1 MDMVDGED
9 TTTTGG
15 DEDTTTKE
23 DRDTTG
29 EEGMEEEG
37 REWDRGASVVDTT
50 MVEDSEVAIAGVEED
65 MEDRME
71 AATEAREVT
80 EDKEGLEVVLRE
92 EKMVEVEWVVRGV
105 VVVVDMLQL
114 LGVEEVEEEVALMK
128 VADREQLREVSSAAN
143 NELRSAK
150 NRL

>member
-37 REWDRGASVVDTT
+37 REWDRGDSVVDTT
-50 MVEDSEVAIAGVEED
+50 MVEDSEVAIAGVEEV

-128 VADREQLREVSSAAN
+128 VRIS
-143 NELRSAK
+143 
-150 NRL
+150 

>member
-1 MDMVDGED
+1 MVDGGD
-9 TTTTGG
+9 TTTTVG
-15 DEDTTTKE
+15 DVDTTTKE

-37 REWDRGASVVDTT
+37 REWDRGALVVDTT
-50 MVEDSEVAIAGVEED
+50 MVEDSEVDIAGEEEV

-105 VVVVDMLQL
+105 VVVDMLQL
-114 LGVEEVEEEVALMK
+114 LGV
-128 VADREQLREVSSAAN
+128 
-143 NELRSAK
+143 
-150 NRL
+150 

>member
-15 DEDTTTKE
+15 DEDSIPKE

-50 MVEDSEVAIAGVEED
+50 MVEDSEVAIAGVGED

-128 VADREQLREVSSAAN
+128 VRIS
-143 NELRSAK
+143 
-150 NRL
+150 